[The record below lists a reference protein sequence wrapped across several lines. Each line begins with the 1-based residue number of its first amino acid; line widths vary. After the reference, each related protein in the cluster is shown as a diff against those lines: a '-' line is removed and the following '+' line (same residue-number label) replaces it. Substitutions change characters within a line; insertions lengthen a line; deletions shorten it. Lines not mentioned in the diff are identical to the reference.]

1 MGTAEKI
8 GRYYRQIKKNLPCKL
23 IQGKINQNEKI
34 HKRED
39 RVFVLEMSM
48 GLRKHYAYCSVK
60 NFHVKLYRSKSMP
73 ETHKKE

>member
-23 IQGKINQNEKI
+23 IREINQNENI

-48 GLRKHYAYCSVK
+48 A
-60 NFHVKLYRSKSMP
+60 
-73 ETHKKE
+73 